1 VSRAEDRQRAEAL
14 LPAVSRETWSRLD
27 GLVEL
32 LDRWNAKTNLVAPRE
47 MDSVWT
53 RHVADS
59 LQLLDHVPAGAK
71 TIVDLGS
78 GGGFPG
84 LVLAAAL
91 AGRPGA
97 RVHLVESVQRKAA
110 FLREAVR
117 RLGLPAQVH
126 ALRIEDLDPA
136 ALGKVDVVT
145 ARALAPLPQL
155 LELARKLLETGA
167 IGLFPKGKDVNRELT
182 VARESWSIGATKLP
196 SVTDGGGTILKV
208 EQLDRRAPAGSIR
221 VP

>member
-1 VSRAEDRQRAEAL
+1 MSPDRRRAEAL
-14 LPAVSRETWSRLD
+14 LPHVSRETWSRLES
-27 GLVEL
+27 LVAL
-32 LDRWNAKTNLVAPRE
+32 LDRWNAKTNLVAGL
-47 MDSVWT
+47 DDVWT

-59 LQLLDHVPAGAK
+59 LQLLDHVPADAR
-71 TIVDLGS
+71 TYVDLGS

-84 LVLAAAL
+84 LVLAIGL
-91 AGRPGA
+91 ADHPGA

-117 RLGLPAQVH
+117 TLHLPAEVH
-126 ALRIEDLDPA
+126 ARRIEDLDIGT
-136 ALGKVDVVT
+136 LGKIDVVT

-155 LELARKLLETGA
+155 CELVQPLLENGA

-182 VARESWSIGATKLP
+182 QAGESWTIRATKLP
-196 SVTDGGGTILKV
+196 SVTDTGGTILRI